1 MDLRSWRK
9 LLIQWVS
16 SRDPGIF
23 AGLPDAIHLRDFP
36 TQVIE
41 CRFIEHNFIT
51 LEQSDLDTFFSIY
64 VQKVQVAPVED
75 ENALPAQLGERRSP
89 LLNFLRGE
97 FGYFAFPAEIVLH
110 VMPPEKQGCHPSHRG
125 FYFPKVIVAQMS

>member
-9 LLIQWVS
+9 VLIQWVS

-41 CRFIEHNFIT
+41 CRFTEHNFIT
-51 LEQSDLDTFFSIY
+51 LEQSDIDAFFSIY
-64 VQKVQVAPVED
+64 VQKAQVAPVEE
-75 ENALPAQLGERRSP
+75 ENALPTQPGEHRSP
-89 LLNFLRGE
+89 LQNFLRDHYPE
-97 FGYFAFPAEIVLH
+97 FSAHIDG
-110 VMPPEKQGCHPSHRG
+110 RG
-125 FYFPKVIVAQMS
+125 QLVTADYVYV